1 MANRST
7 HLSYRLTQL
16 QNNQGS
22 NPFKS
27 VMVLNINNER
37 SNKKNKN
44 NELIY
49 KIKVQMKNQI
59 SKSISVK
66 QAWIPKCL
74 FTVLDTMKNLNGT
87 KQVWVPKSS
96 I

>member
-1 MANRST
+1 MSN
-7 HLSYRLTQL
+7 RLTHL

-22 NPFKS
+22 KPFKY
-27 VMVLNINNER
+27 VMRLNFNNIR

-49 KIKVQMKNQI
+49 KTKYQLKNQI

-74 FTVLDTMKNLNGT
+74 FTILNIMKNLNGT
-87 KQVWVPKSS
+87 KQLCVPKSS

>member
-1 MANRST
+1 MVNRST
-7 HLSYRLTQL
+7 HLSYRLTHL

-22 NPFKS
+22 KPFKS
-27 VMVLNINNER
+27 VMGLNFNNKR
-37 SNKKNKN
+37 LNKKNKN

-49 KIKVQMKNQI
+49 KIKDQLKNQI

-87 KQVWVPKSS
+87 K
-96 I
+96 

>member
-1 MANRST
+1 MSNRLI
-7 HLSYRLTQL
+7 HL
-16 QNNQGS
+16 QNKQGFK
-22 NPFKS
+22 PFKS
-27 VMVLNINNER
+27 VMGLNISNER

-49 KIKVQMKNQI
+49 KTKDQIKNQI

>member
-1 MANRST
+1 MNNRST
-7 HLSYRLTQL
+7 HVSHRLTHFHK
-16 QNNQGS
+16 NKGNK
-22 NPFKS
+22 PFKH
-27 VMVLNINNER
+27 VIGIHLDNEKIN
-37 SNKKNKN
+37 KDNKN
-44 NELIY
+44 NKLIY
-49 KIKVQMKNQI
+49 NTKAQLKNQE

-74 FTVLDTMKNLNGT
+74 FNVLDNLKDLNRT

>member
-1 MANRST
+1 M
-7 HLSYRLTQL
+7 
-16 QNNQGS
+16 G
-22 NPFKS
+22 
-27 VMVLNINNER
+27 LNINNER
-37 SNKKNKN
+37 SKKNNQN

-49 KIKVQMKNQI
+49 NTKVQLKNLV

-87 KQVWVPKSS
+87 K
-96 I
+96 

>member
-1 MANRST
+1 M
-7 HLSYRLTQL
+7 
-16 QNNQGS
+16 G
-22 NPFKS
+22 
-27 VMVLNINNER
+27 LNINNKR

-49 KIKVQMKNQI
+49 KTKDQVKNQI

-74 FTVLDTMKNLNGT
+74 FTILDTMKNLNGT
-87 KQVWVPKSS
+87 KQLWVPKSS

>member
-1 MANRST
+1 MSQ
-7 HLSYRLTQL
+7 RLTHL

-22 NPFKS
+22 KSFKS
-27 VMVLNINNER
+27 VMGLNINNER

-49 KIKVQMKNQI
+49 KTKVQMKNQI

-66 QAWIPKCL
+66 QAWISKCL
-74 FTVLDTMKNLNGT
+74 FTVLDIMKNLNGT
-87 KQVWVPKSS
+87 K
-96 I
+96 

>member
-16 QNNQGS
+16 QNNQGCKS
-22 NPFKS
+22 FKS
-27 VMVLNINNER
+27 VMGLHIGNER
-37 SNKKNKN
+37 SKKNNKN

-49 KIKVQMKNQI
+49 NTKVQMKNQV

-66 QAWIPKCL
+66 
-74 FTVLDTMKNLNGT
+74 
-87 KQVWVPKSS
+87 
-96 I
+96 

>member
-1 MANRST
+1 MGVNIYQEK
-7 HLSYRLTQL
+7 SYQ
-16 QNNQGS
+16 
-22 NPFKS
+22 
-27 VMVLNINNER
+27 
-37 SNKKNKN
+37 KNKN
-44 NELIY
+44 YELIY
-49 KIKVQMKNQI
+49 KTKDQVKNQI

-87 KQVWVPKSS
+87 KQLWVPKSS